1 MGMVLLADLCEQ
13 LEIGPT
19 VLVAILHTDLRKYA
33 WHRFGADSTIDRAHR
48 TEAAVALPLVI
59 VGFCSTPCSEQSG
72 SSEFFD
78 TDRKAHVDLASLDR
92 HDGGAESGGTRCAC
106 IRDVVGGDTGLTN
119 LLL

>member
-1 MGMVLLADLCEQ
+1 MGMVLLANLCEQ

-33 WHRFGADSTIDRAHR
+33 WHRFGADSPIDRTHR
-48 TEAAVALPLVI
+48 TEASVALPLVI
-59 VGFCSTPCSEQSG
+59 VGFRSTPCSEQSG

-78 TDRKAHVDLASLDR
+78 ADCKAHVDLAGLDR
-92 HDGGAESGGTRCAC
+92 HDGGAKSGGTRCAC
-106 IRDVVGGDTGLTN
+106 IRDVVSGDTGLTN